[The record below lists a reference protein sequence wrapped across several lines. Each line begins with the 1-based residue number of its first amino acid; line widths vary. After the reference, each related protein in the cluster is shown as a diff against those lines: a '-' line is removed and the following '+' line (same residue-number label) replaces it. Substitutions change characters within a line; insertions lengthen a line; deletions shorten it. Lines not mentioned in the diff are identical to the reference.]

1 MVNDKSKIQGEAM
14 PRRWREKIETGL
26 RPWYGLWPI
35 NLGHSPNQGHS
46 PALFLG
52 ASGGAEPRLTSG
64 GEAAASLQHVS
75 NPAAKPQYPLHQCL
89 YTIGSRPLA
98 LNHWLDSR
106 MARAYRFSRYVCHV
120 RGLHVLSLYLLLL
133 LLQRDREAVCRK
145 ERIS

>member
-1 MVNDKSKIQGEAM
+1 M

-46 PALFLG
+46 PAVFLG

-75 NPAAKPQYPLHQCL
+75 NPAAKPQHRCSMSL
-89 YTIGSRPLA
+89 IRRRSRSIRCISVSTPLA
-98 LNHWLDSR
+98 LDHWL
-106 MARAYRFSRYVCHV
+106 
-120 RGLHVLSLYLLLL
+120 
-133 LLQRDREAVCRK
+133 
-145 ERIS
+145 